1 MGIQSL
7 QQFIT
12 AHCPGACVPVDL
24 LKIAH
29 SIGVRR
35 RNQLFYNR
43 LCLVVDGE
51 CCLDRLYGGFYS
63 DWVCGGQWNR
73 MVQFIS
79 VLIKTIQSNN
89 IELAVFFNGG
99 LEQQRMD
106 EWVNKQQSNRKKV
119 NQVLRHVALKAT
131 PPPKVWWSPPVCL
144 RTCLRM
150 ALRHLNVTVVC
161 TLDDHHH
168 EVIAFCRENNF
179 HGLIAEDAEYA
190 IFDPPR
196 YFSSEQLKLT
206 YKGSLET
213 KELIL
218 DEVARTLN
226 LNPNRFCVFAALL
239 GNYLL
244 TEEDLTPFHHVL
256 CPDQP
261 KDKPIPPETL
271 IKAVVDFIRGLPSVD
286 NLEAVGTQ
294 IFGAVGQNKIQ
305 KFKQCV
311 QYYLNGTKDGFFH
324 YYPAMQGH
332 KEERGYYTADRYQ
345 FLSEQRQSKH
355 THISKG
361 DQSYSDNSFSVST
374 SSSAKFA
381 SETEE
386 IELSSL
392 TAYHQ
397 ATGQY
402 EPGNVSQ
409 ITTDSS
415 SLTLGAS
422 SNSSVPS
429 TLICAK
435 NGNHRE
441 QKGNNSAGLV
451 SPSRNIT
458 GGLLPIPSTPP
469 CSNDSSSNYSSSQF
483 LWTSQQ
489 KNKNLTD
496 GKVVE
501 IPTSWAEI
509 PKLPRVPPEVMRTTK
524 ERHQKGLM
532 SPWIYQLLSQGEIKI
547 PVVIEEE
554 VPRDLPPGAL
564 LFRPLRQL
572 VYAIVFNLHHMQFMA
587 KQKKEQEGKEEK
599 VPDIIVKEWTWSK
612 HKQYSSPDL
621 VPAMSLGWAVPTIQR
636 LWFGASPDEKKR
648 RMRAFLTCMR
658 SDFPLMLNTSYV
670 PQHML
675 IMCCV
680 LRYIMADERPILRK
694 QELDAF
700 LAQAVSPHL
709 MNAQFA
715 QTMQLPII
723 TNRGIE
729 LAAMF
734 MQGVE
739 CALFANDA
747 CGSPIPWLMCCPWL
761 FFDGKLFHQKLLKA
775 SGAKNLVD
783 ICDGQIDQVST
794 VERMRIAILEGLKP
808 QFARPPLLPMEY
820 LSPNISDY
828 SRSQPPS
835 INIPGPNRG
844 RGRGA
849 PSKPSADTRQM
860 ISNGGQLEVAG
871 VVVGSWGP
879 NYGRFP
885 HSRNSSVPRQ
895 VGTMA
900 GIRRYGT
907 FTTSKGRGC
916 MYHQVSTAKFCNPGL
931 AVLNRK
937 KHKNKKSGKET
948 PDLSPVRRPLG
959 RGCTLET
966 SDSQTIQVSQ
976 LISLDDGDIINGNL
990 VSSKDESDRHNNA
1003 DEIMDKKKS
1012 DESSPFGQLN
1022 NSPYLPPTDL
1032 EIRGGGNQCH

>member
-29 SIGVRR
+29 SVGVRR
-35 RNQLFYNR
+35 RNQLYYNR

-89 IELAVFFNGG
+89 IELAVIFNGG

-106 EWVNKQQSNRKKV
+106 EWVNKQQSDRKKV

-131 PPPKVWWSPPVCL
+131 PPPKVWWIPPVCL

-150 ALRHLNVTVVC
+150 ALRHLNVTVVS
-161 TLDDHHH
+161 TMDDHHQ
-168 EVIAFCRENNF
+168 EVIAFCRENHF

-190 IFDPPR
+190 VFDPPR

-226 LNPNRFCVFAALL
+226 LHPNRFCVFAALL

-261 KDKPIPPETL
+261 KDKPIPAETL
-271 IKAVVDFIRGLPSVD
+271 IKAVVDFVRGLPFVD

-311 QYYLNGTKDGFFH
+311 QYYLNGTKDGFLH
-324 YYPAMQGH
+324 YYPAVQGE
-332 KEERGYYTADRYQ
+332 KEDRGMETPD
-345 FLSEQRQSKH
+345 LSPVRRPLGRGCTLETSDSK
-355 THISKG
+355 TI
-361 DQSYSDNSFSVST
+361 Q
-374 SSSAKFA
+374 
-381 SETEE
+381 
-386 IELSSL
+386 
-392 TAYHQ
+392 
-397 ATGQY
+397 
-402 EPGNVSQ
+402 VSQ
-409 ITTDSS
+409 LI
-415 SLTLGAS
+415 SLDGGD
-422 SNSSVPS
+422 
-429 TLICAK
+429 II
-435 NGNHRE
+435 NGN
-441 QKGNNSAGLV
+441 L
-451 SPSRNIT
+451 
-458 GGLLPIPSTPP
+458 
-469 CSNDSSSNYSSSQF
+469 
-483 LWTSQQ
+483 
-489 KNKNLTD
+489 
-496 GKVVE
+496 
-501 IPTSWAEI
+501 
-509 PKLPRVPPEVMRTTK
+509 
-524 ERHQKGLM
+524 
-532 SPWIYQLLSQGEIKI
+532 GEIKI

-554 VPRDLPPGAL
+554 VPRVLPPGAL

-587 KQKKEQEGKEEK
+587 KQKKDQEGKEEK
-599 VPDIIVKEWTWSK
+599 VPDVIVKEWTWSK
-612 HKQYSSPDL
+612 HKQYNSPDL
-621 VPAMSLGWAVPTIQR
+621 VPAMPLGWAVPTIQR

-658 SDFPLMLNTSYV
+658 SDSPLMLNTSYV

-675 IMCCV
+675 VMCCV

-709 MNAQFA
+709 MNAQFT

-783 ICDGQIDQVST
+783 VCDGQIDQVST
-794 VERMRIAILEGLKP
+794 VERMRIAVLEGLKP

-820 LSPNISDY
+820 LGPNISNY

-849 PSKPSADTRQM
+849 PVKPSTDARHM

-885 HSRNSSVPRQ
+885 HSRNSSMPRQ

-900 GIRRYGT
+900 GIRRYGA
-907 FTTSKGRGC
+907 FTTPKGRGC
-916 MYHQVSTAKFCNPGL
+916 TYRQVSTAKFCNPGL
-931 AVLNRK
+931 AV
-937 KHKNKKSGKET
+937 S
-948 PDLSPVRRPLG
+948 
-959 RGCTLET
+959 
-966 SDSQTIQVSQ
+966 
-976 LISLDDGDIINGNL
+976 LISL
-990 VSSKDESDRHNNA
+990 H
-1003 DEIMDKKKS
+1003 
-1012 DESSPFGQLN
+1012 
-1022 NSPYLPPTDL
+1022 
-1032 EIRGGGNQCH
+1032 